1 MNFSTKFTAKDLYWN
16 WTDEITSFEMQYGTR
31 GTHIPTDKPRDYIG
45 KVGEILIDDEVSRE
59 QPYAKI
65 GDGKTS
71 FDGLEYIKVVK
82 DYYGTC

>member
-1 MNFSTKFTAKDLYWN
+1 MEIKFKKCQTGYAYGLPL
-16 WTDEITSFEMQYGTR
+16 TTVFEMQYGMR
-31 GTHIPTDKPRDYIG
+31 GTHIPTDAPRSYIG
-45 KVGEILIDDEVSRE
+45 MPGEILIDDEVSRE

-71 FDGLEYIKVVK
+71 FDGLDYIKVVT

>member
-1 MNFSTKFTAKDLYWN
+1 MEIKFQKSQTGYAVGLQL
-16 WTDEITSFEMQYGTR
+16 TTVFEMQCGTR
-31 GTHIPTDKPRDYIG
+31 GTHIPTEKPRSYIG
-45 KVGEILIDDEVSRE
+45 MPGEILIDDEVSRE

-71 FDGLEYIKVVK
+71 FDGLDYVKVVK

>member
-1 MNFSTKFTAKDLYWN
+1 MEIKFKKSQTGYAYGLSL
-16 WTDEITSFEMQYGTR
+16 TTSFEMQYGVR

-45 KVGEILIDDEVSRE
+45 LLGEILIDDEVSRE

-71 FDGLEYIKVVK
+71 FDELDYVKVVK
-82 DYYGTC
+82 DYYGTY

>member
-1 MNFSTKFTAKDLYWN
+1 MEIKFQKSHTGYAYGLQL
-16 WTDEITSFEMQYGTR
+16 TTVFEKQYGVM

-45 KVGEILIDDEVSRE
+45 MPGEILIDDEVSRE

-71 FDGLEYIKVVK
+71 FDGLDYIKVMK
-82 DYYGTC
+82 DYYGTY

>member
-1 MNFSTKFTAKDLYWN
+1 MKIKFQKSQTGYAYGLQLD
-16 WTDEITSFEMQYGTR
+16 TVFEKQYGMR
-31 GTHIPTDKPRDYIG
+31 GTHIPTDKPRSYIG
-45 KVGEILIDDEVSRE
+45 MPGEILIDDEVSRE

-82 DYYGTC
+82 DYYGFY